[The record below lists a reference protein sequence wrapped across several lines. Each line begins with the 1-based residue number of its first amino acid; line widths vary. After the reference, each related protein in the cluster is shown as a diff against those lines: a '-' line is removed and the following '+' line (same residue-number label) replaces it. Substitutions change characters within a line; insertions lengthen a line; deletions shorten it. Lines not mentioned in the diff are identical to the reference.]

1 MGSGGRRPAIRRG
14 VRPGPR
20 RPTGRRVGPAS
31 GDVLYLPRG
40 WWHSVTAPEGEHTCH
55 KIRTS
60 PDQDQPQEATLGLR
74 G

>member
-1 MGSGGRRPAIRRG
+1 M
-14 VRPGPR
+14 
-20 RPTGRRVGPAS
+20 
-31 GDVLYLPRG
+31 LYLPRG

-60 PDQDQPQEATLGLR
+60 PDQDQPKEATLGLR